1 MSTESNEILDS
12 LERMNKLR
20 QIRGM
25 VSHSQKPREA
35 LAICFPFDVAQ
46 TVSPS
51 ERSLSVRLFER
62 AANGRWPRD

>member
-35 LAICFPFDVAQ
+35 LAIWFPFNL
-46 TVSPS
+46 P
-51 ERSLSVRLFER
+51 E
-62 AANGRWPRD
+62 P